1 MRLFSTDLD
10 GTLLGNPEGLAHF
23 TQRWAAL
30 DPEHRPLL
38 AYNTSRTVA
47 DTLALAGARQLPEP
61 DVILGSLGTELLG
74 GPAGAEVALRERFRL
89 GWDLETIEEIVGALP
104 GLRRQPLPTLRFKS
118 SWLWIRARRDEIEAL
133 ERRLHAAGLRV
144 NLIYSAR
151 YFLDIVP
158 QHAGKGPALAWLCR
172 QLQISLSEVL
182 VAGDTGH
189 DASMFLLPEVHGIV
203 VENALPELHAVAL
216 NPRTFVSRLPM
227 AEGVVEGLEYFGVL
241 AGATSR
247 SEAVSAPAYL

>member
-10 GTLLGNPEGLAHF
+10 GTLLGNPEGLAQFSH
-23 TQRWAAL
+23 RWTTL
-30 DPEHRPLL
+30 DPGQRPLL

-47 DTLALAGARQLPEP
+47 DTLALVEARQLPEP
-61 DVILGSLGTELLG
+61 DVILGSLGTELHG
-74 GPAGAEVALRERFRL
+74 GPAGSDIALRERFRL

-104 GLRRQPLPTLRFKS
+104 GLRRQALPTLRFKS

-133 ERRLHAAGLRV
+133 QRRLYASGLRV

-158 QHAGKGPALAWLCR
+158 QQAGKGAALAWLSQR
-172 QLQISLSEVL
+172 LRLPLDQVL
-182 VAGDTGH
+182 VAGDSGH
-189 DASMFLLPEVHGIV
+189 DSSMFLLPEVRGIV

-216 NPRTFVSRLPM
+216 NPRTFVARRPM
-227 AEGVVEGLEYFGVL
+227 AAGIVEGLEHFGVL
-241 AGATSR
+241 TPEMAAQA
-247 SEAVSAPAYL
+247 AVPAFL

>member
-10 GTLLGNPEGLAHF
+10 GTLLGHPEGLARF
-23 TQRWAAL
+23 SQRWAAC
-30 DPEHRPLL
+30 EIHHRPRLV
-38 AYNTSRTVA
+38 YNTSRTVA
-47 DTLALAGARQLPEP
+47 DTLSFIESRQLPQP
-61 DVILGSLGTELLG
+61 DCILGGLGTEYHDATSTSD
-74 GPAGAEVALRERFRL
+74 AGLRERFRL
-89 GWDLETIEEIVGALP
+89 GWDLETVEEIVGAMP

-118 SWLWIRARRDEIEAL
+118 SWHWIRARRDEIETL

-158 QHAGKGPALAWLCR
+158 QQAGKGRALAWLCQR
-172 QLQISLSEVL
+172 LQIPLKHVI

-189 DASMFLLPEVHGIV
+189 DADMFLLPEVRGIV

-216 NPRTFVSRLPM
+216 NPRTFVSRWPM
-227 AEGVVEGLEYFGVL
+227 AEGVLEGLDYFGAL
-241 AGATSR
+241 AAK
-247 SEAVSAPAYL
+247 AAAPAEADAFR